1 MSQTTT
7 TACIEYPTCRKF
19 DTTIKVRNTTRDR
32 LAKRGLKTQT
42 YDMIIVELL
51 NELEVKEQ

>member
-1 MSQTTT
+1 MSQTLERQFFHTT
-7 TACIEYPTCRKF
+7 L
-19 DTTIKVRNTTRDR
+19 KVRNTTRDR

-51 NELEVKEQ
+51 NAVEVKGQ

>member
-1 MSQTTT
+1 MSQTLERQFFHTT
-7 TACIEYPTCRKF
+7 L
-19 DTTIKVRNTTRDR
+19 KVRNTTRDR

-51 NELEVKEQ
+51 NAVEVKEQ

>member
-1 MSQTTT
+1 MSQLQTV
-7 TACIEYPTCRKF
+7 F

-32 LAKRGLKTQT
+32 LAKLGRKDQT

-51 NELEVKEQ
+51 DAVEVKEQ